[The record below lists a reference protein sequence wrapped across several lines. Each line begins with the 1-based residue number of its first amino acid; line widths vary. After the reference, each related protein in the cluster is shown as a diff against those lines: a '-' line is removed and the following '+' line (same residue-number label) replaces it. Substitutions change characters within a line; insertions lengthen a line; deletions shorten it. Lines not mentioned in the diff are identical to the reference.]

1 MNSFVRFL
9 AVVVKLCEAETEP
22 EDAEKAG
29 NALVE
34 TLIKGEVSGRT
45 VPLTAK
51 VLSEAPLLDTVTLPD
66 KEGFAGVAAATRMV
80 TVVGVTDPPD
90 RRIATGKEV

>member
-1 MNSFVRFL
+1 VNSFVRFL
-9 AVVVKLCEAETEP
+9 AAVVKLCEAETEP

-29 NALVE
+29 NAFVE

-51 VLSEAPLLDTVTLPD
+51 VLSEAPLLDTVKFPD
-66 KEGFAGVAAATRMV
+66 NEEFAGVAVATRTV
-80 TVVGVTDPPD
+80 TVVGVNDPPD
-90 RRIATGKEV
+90 RGIVRGKEV

>member
-1 MNSFVRFL
+1 M
-9 AVVVKLCEAETEP
+9 KLCEAETEP

-51 VLSEAPLLDTVTLPD
+51 VLSEAPLLDTAKFPD
-66 KEGFAGVAAATRMV
+66 KEGFASVAAATRTVTMV
-80 TVVGVTDPPD
+80 GATETPD
-90 RRIATGKEV
+90 RRIARGKEV